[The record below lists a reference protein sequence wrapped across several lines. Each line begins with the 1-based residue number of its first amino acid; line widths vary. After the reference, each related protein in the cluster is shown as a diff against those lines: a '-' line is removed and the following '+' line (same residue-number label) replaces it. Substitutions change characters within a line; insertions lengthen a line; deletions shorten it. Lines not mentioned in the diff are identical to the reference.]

1 MKLHLQYFSFLGDLG
16 GKGSES
22 LDSSAQNAIALYKEI
37 QEKYKFN
44 RETKS
49 LRVAIN
55 DEFSEWDT
63 PLNNGD
69 TIVFIPPVA
78 GG

>member
-1 MKLHLQYFSFLGDLG
+1 MKLHLQYFSFFCDLC
-16 GKGSES
+16 GKSSES
-22 LDSSAQNAIALYKEI
+22 LDSSAQNANELYKEI

-44 RETKS
+44 RDPKNF
-49 LRVAIN
+49 RVAIN